1 MIKWIKR
8 IVIGFLSTILI
19 LILLLVIIKP
29 IPYYIINN
37 AVGIKM
43 QWYGYDKE
51 GNEMIEKSIKNSRT
65 LVLYNII
72 QLLFKTRKM
81 VIITKL

>member
-51 GNEMIEKSIKNSRT
+51 GNEMIEKSMTEAR
-65 LVLYNII
+65 
-72 QLLFKTRKM
+72 QLI
-81 VIITKL
+81 VQIAHGCEVCNPVHQ